1 MAALT
6 VKSPVTPVLNF
17 IRHPGTNTGLGL
29 ALAALAQFTAAVPT
43 KDRSL
48 PTYLGFGY
56 ALATQFLDRF
66 GPELATA
73 PTAPVSTPPA

>member
-1 MAALT
+1 MAALI
-6 VKSPVTPVLNF
+6 VKSPITPLLNF

-29 ALAALAQFTAAVPT
+29 ALAALAQFTASVPAR
-43 KDRSL
+43 DRSL

-56 ALATQFLDRF
+56 ALATQILDRF

-73 PTAPVSTPPA
+73 PTAPPTPPSA